1 MWPQALPTWPVV
13 VDTICVAAVLST
25 VLISLL
31 QLIVAWVKN
40 TRGGHIQLSESF
52 EPKSKKELFET
63 KLLYH
68 VAKETPEDGEP
79 VEVASFWK
87 DDLCQGSPHVGNFQ
101 QSCDTNCRNNRVTT
115 LSWRIMAL
123 FS

>member
-1 MWPQALPTWPVV
+1 MRPQVLPAWAVV
-13 VDTICVAAVLST
+13 VHTICLAVVLST

-31 QLIVAWVKN
+31 QLIVAWVKG
-40 TRGGHIQLSESF
+40 TRGGHIQLSEFF

-68 VAKETPEDGEP
+68 VVKETPEDGEP

-87 DDLCQGSPHVGNFQ
+87 GVS
-101 QSCDTNCRNNRVTT
+101 SCKH
-115 LSWRIMAL
+115 
-123 FS
+123 FHY